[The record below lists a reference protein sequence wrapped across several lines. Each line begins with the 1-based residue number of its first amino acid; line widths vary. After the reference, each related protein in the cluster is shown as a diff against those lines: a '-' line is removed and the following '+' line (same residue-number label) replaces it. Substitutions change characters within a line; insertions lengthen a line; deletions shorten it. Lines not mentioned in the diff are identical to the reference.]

1 MCPLLGLAP
10 GGVCHASPVTSA
22 AVGSYPTLSPLPL
35 GRSLRAVY
43 FLWHFPS
50 AHAGRLLAVAL
61 STWSPD
67 FPPVWGYPH
76 TSGCPAIWSGG
87 GYRGFG
93 GGVQMGERNEN
104 ERCAWGFPP
113 PPLRGSSP
121 ATQGRMIT
129 SPSRAQPRSGLTE
142 GGSGTRF
149 QNARRHDTLASVVP
163 SRVFRIGL
171 PRHCASTRYR
181 SSIDIR
187 LWRQSVRADYLTSP
201 SGPGRSPF
209 QAHGSVSVAA
219 VHNRGVAG
227 TRLTACA
234 CHCWHSLLGHRLRIA
249 PRYGIRPR
257 LAGSSSRLTAIACFV
272 PSSPPGPF
280 APPVS
285 RLCS

>member
-10 GGVCHASPVTSA
+10 GGVYHASPVTSA
-22 AVGSYPTLSPLPL
+22 AVGSYPTLSPLPS
-35 GRSLRAVY
+35 GRSPWAVY

-104 ERCAWGFPP
+104 ERCAALTSHCCAMGP
-113 PPLRGSSP
+113 SSP
-121 ATQGRMIT
+121 GGRGAGA
-129 SPSRAQPRSGLTE
+129 SPQAQRKTPLPRSGR
-142 GGSGTRF
+142 GGARARRAWEVRVLVS
-149 QNARRHDTLASVVP
+149 NARRHDPLASVVP

-171 PRHCASTRYR
+171 PRHCASTRFR

-209 QAHGSVSVAA
+209 QAHASVSVAA
-219 VHNRGVAG
+219 MRNRGVASM
-227 TRLTACA
+227 RLTACA
-234 CHCWHSLLGHRLRIA
+234 CHC
-249 PRYGIRPR
+249 
-257 LAGSSSRLTAIACFV
+257 
-272 PSSPPGPF
+272 
-280 APPVS
+280 
-285 RLCS
+285 